1 MQRQYVE
8 NSQIQQ
14 QADVQD
20 LQPQAK
26 QFEELG
32 NRLAG
37 ITETISTFS
46 TEITTLQSRCAIL
59 EKTCKEAVTTQ
70 NLLAIKQLQA
80 DHSNQVSILE
90 KKLLQ
95 LESNTS
101 DKILGTTVDETVNMS
116 TAAEQPEVRLSWKQD
131 WDTPFLGLRSHFD
144 KLSELNTRM
153 PDAFILKI
161 GAWQHMDQRANMLTR
176 LARCWPVTA
185 PILNVRF
192 MRSHGPY
199 SKRKIFL
206 CSAHWAHQLKTRVL
220 KWA

>member
-20 LQPQAK
+20 LQPQTK

-32 NRLAG
+32 NRLTG

-59 EKTCKEAVTTQ
+59 EKTCKEAVSKQ
-70 NLLAIKQLQA
+70 DLLTIKQLQE

-90 KKLLQ
+90 EKLLQ

-101 DKILGTTVDETVNMS
+101 DRFLGTPVDETVNMS
-116 TAAEQPEVRLSWKQD
+116 TAAEQPEVRLSWQQD
-131 WDTPFLGLRSHFD
+131 LGAPFVGFRSHVD
-144 KLSELNTRM
+144 KFSELNAQM
-153 PDAFILKI
+153 PSF
-161 GAWQHMDQRANMLTR
+161 
-176 LARCWPVTA
+176 
-185 PILNVRF
+185 
-192 MRSHGPY
+192 
-199 SKRKIFL
+199 
-206 CSAHWAHQLKTRVL
+206 
-220 KWA
+220 